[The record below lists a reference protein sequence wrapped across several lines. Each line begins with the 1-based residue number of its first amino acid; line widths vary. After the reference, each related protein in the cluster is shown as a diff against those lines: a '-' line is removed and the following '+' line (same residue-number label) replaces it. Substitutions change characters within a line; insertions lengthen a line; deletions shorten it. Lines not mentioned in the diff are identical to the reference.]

1 MQSSFSLLIS
11 ELKSYFQ
18 TQFLIIGCDYAGDNI
33 LFEVPPVLHDPSI
46 YYKTGLEARGS
57 HAIPFLYFLCLAW
70 PTDWACVDVCAN
82 KSECLHTNMHT
93 AFSRSVHNMHHRLK

>member
-18 TQFLIIGCDYAGDNI
+18 TQFLIIGCDYVGDNI

-46 YYKTGLEARGS
+46 YYKTGLEARVAYFS
-57 HAIPFLYFLCLAW
+57 VFLSYIFIL
-70 PTDWACVDVCAN
+70 WAS
-82 KSECLHTNMHT
+82 KL
-93 AFSRSVHNMHHRLK
+93 

>member
-18 TQFLIIGCDYAGDNI
+18 TQFLIIGCDYVGDNI

-57 HAIPFLYFLCLAW
+57 HEICTFLVFLMPGLVNRLG
-70 PTDWACVDVCAN
+70 AC
-82 KSECLHTNMHT
+82 
-93 AFSRSVHNMHHRLK
+93 

>member
-18 TQFLIIGCDYAGDNI
+18 TQFLIIGCDYVGDNI

-46 YYKTGLEARGS
+46 YYKTGLEARGC
-57 HAIPFLYFLCLAW
+57 HEIPSFIFLMAGLANRLG
-70 PTDWACVDVCAN
+70 VC
-82 KSECLHTNMHT
+82 
-93 AFSRSVHNMHHRLK
+93 